1 METINFNFILVLK
14 IYPKVSEYVRRLI
27 MKRNQIIT
35 LAFTLKNPFK
45 KIITYGE
52 KFHITYGEMQNF
64 RKQDALGG

>member
-1 METINFNFILVLK
+1 METINLNFILVLK

-45 KIITYGE
+45 KIITYGG
-52 KFHITYGEMQNF
+52 KFHITYGEMLNF
-64 RKQDALGG
+64 RKQGALGG